1 MGHIKFVSMLI
12 RGGEYKDFEESY
24 LKAKEEGKETF
35 NHNEHEFKVDY
46 GKSVCD
52 LVMRT
57 LNK

>member
-1 MGHIKFVSMLI
+1 MLI